1 MQTRFA
7 NCHGTQRRCE
17 HGGVVKL
24 VGGRL
29 RLSAS
34 DVANYVA
41 CGHLTRLDLLH
52 ARGEIQPPHAF
63 DIGFED
69 LVARG
74 EAHERAVLARFR
86 ADGWRVAEIPESAP
100 QAEAV
105 QAMLAAIDD
114 GFDVV
119 YQGVLQSDEGAG
131 GAFLLG
137 RPDFLVRAGLLRAV
151 RLPEREGADRRRRSG
166 AGQEVGRA
174 PVLLPA
180 AGTPVRARGRRV

>member
-1 MQTRFA
+1 MRTRFA
-7 NCHGTQRRCE
+7 DCHGTHQRGD

-41 CGHLTRLDLLH
+41 CGYLTRLNLLH

-86 ADGWRVAEIPESAP
+86 ADGLRVAEIPESAS
-100 QAEAV
+100 QAEAA
-105 QAMLAAIDD
+105 QAMRAAIDD
-114 GFDVV
+114 GIDVV
-119 YQGVLQSDEGAG
+119 YQGVLQSD
-131 GAFLLG
+131 
-137 RPDFLVRAGLLRAV
+137 
-151 RLPEREGADRRRRSG
+151 
-166 AGQEVGRA
+166 
-174 PVLLPA
+174 
-180 AGTPVRARGRRV
+180 